1 LSHGVLL
8 ACGSRIARRRAR
20 WQGDGAGGTFE
31 GRALE
36 ESMAFDPLADDKPRP
51 KPTHELGQDL
61 STLSVHELDERIA
74 LLEAEIARLAEARG
88 RKEAS
93 KNAASAF
100 FKA

>member
-1 LSHGVLL
+1 LHERGAVGKAL
-8 ACGSRIARRRAR
+8 AAAVPSPH
-20 WQGDGAGGTFE
+20 
-31 GRALE
+31 RALE
-36 ESMAFDPLADDKPRP
+36 ERMAFDPLADDKPRP

-61 STLSVHELDERIA
+61 STLSVHELDERIEQ
-74 LLEAEIARLAEARG
+74 LRYEIARLEEART